1 MLRFLLPAFA
11 MTAALIVLF
20 AGALGDLHSWPNL
33 SDKART
39 IIGDVAPI
47 PAPLPPARTATPPA
61 APAAAVAELQAARDA
76 LRRQIA
82 DLQRQAGELQQ
93 QNAQRSHDG
102 CGCA

>member
-33 SDKART
+33 SDKALT
-39 IIGDVAPI
+39 IIGGVAPS
-47 PAPLPPARTATPPA
+47 PAPLPPARTATTPA
-61 APAAAVAELQAARDA
+61 APAAAVAELQAARDV

-93 QNAQRSHDG
+93 QNVQRSHG
-102 CGCA
+102 AE